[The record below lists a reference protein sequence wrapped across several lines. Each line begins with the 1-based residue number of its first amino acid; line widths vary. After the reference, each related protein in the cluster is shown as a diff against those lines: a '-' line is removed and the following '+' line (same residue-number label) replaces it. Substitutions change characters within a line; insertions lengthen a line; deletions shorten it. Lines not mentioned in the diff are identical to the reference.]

1 MCSCHGHAG
10 RRAALQEWVAWLNE
24 WREALQA
31 HGTPD
36 GDRQAQQRAVN
47 PCYVPRQ
54 HLLQYAIDA
63 ATQGDYSELRTLL
76 KVLEN
81 PFTEQ
86 EGREKYAQPPP
97 AEMVKPGI
105 CQLSCSS

>member
-1 MCSCHGHAG
+1 MSLMQTGKQNNAP
-10 RRAALQEWVAWLNE
+10 
-24 WREALQA
+24 
-31 HGTPD
+31 T
-36 GDRQAQQRAVN
+36 VN

-63 ATQGDYSELRTLL
+63 ATQKDYSELHTLL
-76 KVLEN
+76 QVLRN
-81 PFTEQ
+81 PYTEQ
-86 EGREKYAQPPP
+86 PGMEKYAQPPP